1 MKLWLLCFAAVICAR
16 NLFLEKQAQETG
28 HREISMVFVIRLSVA
43 LLVSSIVSSA
53 SLRAGLRLRFKGRFT
68 LNATDTSRVTAT
80 VLRYLLKPWHPDS
93 LIIGFCLLPVIP
105 GTIYLA
111 QTAVYSWAG
120 TEIRPQAGALC
131 WSKRRIS
138 KQIHQVLL
146 PRAVCY
152 A

>member
-43 LLVSSIVSSA
+43 LLVSSIV
-53 SLRAGLRLRFKGRFT
+53 LRLRFKRRFT

-111 QTAVYSWAG
+111 QT
-120 TEIRPQAGALC
+120 Q
-131 WSKRRIS
+131 
-138 KQIHQVLL
+138 
-146 PRAVCY
+146 
-152 A
+152 